1 MKYLTQLKPRELK
14 KVFELSELKILD
26 DDFRDNFERYFN
38 KEYVLR
44 YYLFVLVFGAVD
56 KKLSTLNSF

>member
-1 MKYLTQLKPRELK
+1 MDELIRLIEW
-14 KVFELSELKILD
+14 VNDSSDE
-26 DDFRDNFERYFN
+26 DFRDNFERYFN

-56 KKLSTLNSF
+56 KKMSTLNLF